1 MSAQV
6 GHFVQQVLMKMMSAQ
21 PCHFTQQSLIESM
34 SAQVGHFALQS
45 LSETT
50 YATPCQPSQQ
60 SNFYFQTQME
70 DSNQK
75 VK

>member
-6 GHFVQQVLMKMMSAQ
+6 GHF
-21 PCHFTQQSLIESM
+21 TQQL
-34 SAQVGHFALQS
+34 

-50 YATPCQPSQQ
+50 YATPRQTSQQ

-75 VK
+75 IK